1 MPLENTNQTFI
12 QMKYIIKP
20 TLLSI
25 ALFLLNGI
33 EASAA
38 IKAGDEEVDVNSTTI
53 IELAS
58 AYQTTLKK
66 STIQTYRWSTTS
78 TNLSIT
84 SQSAYSCTIK
94 GLSPGTAQVDYYC
107 SYWIDGYYRTMDFY
121 YTVTVKGG
129 SNPLTISPISITL
142 TYIGEEYEVRATQ
155 NGTIG
160 GVYFTSSNTNVVKV
174 STGNSSGYT
183 TYGTVTAVGSGT
195 AYIYAKNM
203 KGDVS
208 QACTVT
214 VTASKEYQN
223 LSLSSFPTKTY
234 GDKQSRLPSTT
245 DQGLTLTWKSDN
257 SSVAAIS
264 GYQLTIKGAG
274 KANLTASNSGDS
286 DYYPFSRTYTLNV
299 DKAPLTITASDCS
312 KSQGEENPEL
322 TVTYNGFVNGDDVSA
337 LSTLPT
343 VTTTATTNSPAG
355 TYPITVNG
363 ASAANYNITY
373 VNGTLT
379 IIENIAE
386 TEAIIELSVDGE
398 STYCSNHDLDFSQTN
413 DIRAYIASGYYPQTG
428 SVLLT
433 RVLEVPAGTGIVV
446 KGDAGTY
453 KIPFGTSSAYY
464 LNLLVGNMKPST
476 IEPTESEYANL
487 FLTDGADGFGFY
499 HLDTPYAIGANSAYL
514 QLPVSLVSNNACS
527 VKIIYEEDADAIHDV
542 KLITPAESIVYD
554 LNGRKLSAPQRGVNI
569 IRYSDGSS
577 KKVLVK

>member
-1 MPLENTNQTFI
+1 MPSENANQTFL
-12 QMKYIIKP
+12 QMKYAIKP
-20 TLLSI
+20 ALLSI

-38 IKAGDEEVDVNSTTI
+38 VKAGDEEVDVNSTTI

-78 TNLSIT
+78 PNLSIT

-94 GLSPGTAQVDYYC
+94 GLSAGTAQVDYYC

-121 YTVTVKGG
+121 YTVTIKGG
-129 SNPLTISPISITL
+129 SNPLTISPTSISL

-174 STGNSSGYT
+174 STGSNSGYT
-183 TYGTVTAVGSGT
+183 AYGTVTAVGSGT

-223 LSLSSFPTKTY
+223 LSLSSLPTMTY
-234 GDKQSRLPSTT
+234 GNKQSRLPSTT

-274 KANLTASNSGDS
+274 TAKLTASNSGDS

-299 DKAPLTITASDCS
+299 DKAPLTITANDCS

-337 LSTLPT
+337 LTTLPT

-355 TYPITVNG
+355 TYPITVSG
-363 ASAANYNITY
+363 ASAANYDITY

-379 IIENIAE
+379 ITDDTAV
-386 TEAIIELSVDGE
+386 TDAIIELSADCE

-428 SVLLT
+428 CVLLV
-433 RVLEVPAGTGIVV
+433 RVLEVPAGTGIIV
-446 KGDAGTY
+446 KGEAGSY

-464 LNLLVGNMKPST
+464 LNLLLGNMEPTT
-476 IEPTESEYANL
+476 IEPTDGKYANL
-487 FLTDGADGFGFY
+487 ILTDGANGFGFY

-514 QLPVSLVSNNACS
+514 QLPVSLFSSNVCS
-527 VKIIYEEDADAIHDV
+527 VKLIYEEDADAINDV
-542 KLITPAESIVYD
+542 TLITPKESVVYD
-554 LNGRKLSAPQRGVNI
+554 LGGRKLSAPRKGLNL
-569 IRYSDGSS
+569 IRYSDGTARR
-577 KKVLVK
+577 VMVK